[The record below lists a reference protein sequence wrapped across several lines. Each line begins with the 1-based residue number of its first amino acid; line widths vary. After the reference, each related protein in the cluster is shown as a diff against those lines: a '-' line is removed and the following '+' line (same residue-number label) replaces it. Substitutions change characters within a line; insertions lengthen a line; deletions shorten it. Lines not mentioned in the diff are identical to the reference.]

1 MSDTKPLIGAIL
13 KNERIQ
19 SGRSQKD
26 VCYGICV
33 PSYLSKIE
41 NGTVKP
47 DENILAKLY
56 KRLDIEY
63 IGDSELYKNLKKK
76 IKYFYFEMEYNLDSD
91 KLYSEL
97 CLYDKELSASE
108 LAIDWLII
116 KGVCGQD
123 VFDVL
128 SHLKNNMTPVQ
139 KAYYQIND
147 LDRYDDI
154 SDKVLAY
161 EEACN
166 VINSSFSFNKLCELY
181 IMTSEYSKIHQ
192 LENRIVSLA
201 LEEGNTKMLADYYA
215 INGTAYAC
223 VDMEEMMLVNYMR
236 AIHLLQNTEWAEM
249 ITDIYY
255 NIGATYITLKKYD
268 QALENLLKSDK
279 AQDGTSFLTNHKI
292 AIAYIRNGEVDKA
305 TIFLGR
311 MKKYIL
317 NNSGKDTLEY
327 LMYNE
332 AVWECEKDF
341 KLSQDYMILLEKLI
355 KKIEKEGHF
364 GYLFFYYEAITE
376 AYISQ
381 RQYKKAY
388 EFQHTISTNR

>member
-26 VCYGICV
+26 ICYGICV

-63 IGDSELYKNLKKK
+63 IGDSELYKNLEKK
-76 IKYFYFEMEYNLDSD
+76 IQDFYFEMEYDLDRE
-91 KLYSEL
+91 KLYLEL
-97 CLYDKELSASE
+97 CLYDKQISCSE

-116 KGVCGQD
+116 KGFWGQD
-123 VFDVL
+123 VYDVL
-128 SHLKNNMTPVQ
+128 SHLKNNMTPIQ

-154 SDKVLAY
+154 SDKVRAY

-215 INGTAYAC
+215 TNGTAYAC

-236 AIHLLQNTEWAEM
+236 AIHLLQNTEWVEM

-268 QALENLLKSDK
+268 QALEYLLKPDK
-279 AQDGTSFLTNHKI
+279 VQEVTCFLSNHKI

-305 TIFLGR
+305 TIFLER

-317 NNSGKDTLEY
+317 NNSGKETLED
-327 LMYNE
+327 LMYKE
-332 AVWECEKDF
+332 AVWECKKDF
-341 KLSQDYMILLEKLI
+341 KLSRDYLSLLENLI

-364 GYLFFYYEAITE
+364 GYLFFYHEVITE

-388 EFQHTISTNR
+388 EFQQTISTNR